1 MIEMFETWITL
12 DWQNIPWVM
21 ISVVATY
28 ASILL
33 YTRIVGLRSLSKMT
47 AADFVMTVAV
57 GSLFA
62 TTASLSSPSLLVGL
76 TALAGLFAAQWA
88 LAWSRH
94 KFQAVGKLVDNAPL
108 LLMARSKILDH
119 NLKRANVTR
128 SELFGKLREANALNY
143 GEVLAVVFETT
154 GDISVLHSSDA
165 NTHLEPE
172 FLTSVIDADQLFDEQ
187 TG

>member
-1 MIEMFETWITL
+1 MLETWITL
-12 DWQNIPWVM
+12 DWERIPWVM
-21 ISVVATY
+21 ISVVVTY
-28 ASILL
+28 GAILL

-62 TTASLSSPSLLVGL
+62 STASLSSPSLLVGL
-76 TALAGLFAAQWA
+76 TALAGLFTAQWA
-88 LAWSRH
+88 LAWSRRRS
-94 KFQAVGKLVDNAPL
+94 QAFSELVDNEPL
-108 LLMARSKILDH
+108 LLMARGKILDH

-143 GEVLAVVFETT
+143 GQILAVVFETT

-165 NTHLEPE
+165 NAHLEPD

-187 TG
+187 AD